1 VKVIT
6 MKSIF
11 ILWATACHII
21 FQTFPNVFLRKG
33 VNDISDKIVNAIWP
47 LDPNN
52 AGMYGNFQNFTQEIY
67 LNAFFQSVV
76 ICLEILLIALV
87 VSKIKRYLEGCSSWN
102 HKFLNRLHIRKH
114 LGKYV
119 GISLLALILGQV
131 AYLKYSQISFVVKP
145 EDKQTQEKYIKM
157 YVLINSGDK
166 AETNMHTEEAKKYYQ
181 EAYLGLLQI
190 QKEKPDWE
198 PTIVRYRLRYVREKL
213 GIPDLDK

>member
-1 VKVIT
+1 
-6 MKSIF
+6 MKSILM
-11 ILWATACHII
+11 LWVTTCHII
-21 FQTFPNVFLRKG
+21 FQTFPNVLLLKW
-33 VNDISDKIVNAIWP
+33 VNAISDKIVNAIWP

-52 AGMYGNFQNFTQEIY
+52 ACMYGNFQNLIKELYF
-67 LNAFFQSVV
+67 NAILQSVV
-76 ICLEILLIALV
+76 ICLEILLIALF
-87 VSKIKRYLEGCSSWN
+87 VSKIKRYYGGCSSWN

-114 LGKYV
+114 FGKYV

-131 AYLKYSQISFVVKP
+131 AYLKYSEISFVVKP
-145 EDKQTQEKYIKM
+145 EDKQTQEKYLKM

-213 GIPDLDK
+213 GIPNLDK

>member
-1 VKVIT
+1 
-6 MKSIF
+6 MKL
-11 ILWATACHII
+11 ILMLWVTACHII
-21 FQTFPNVFLRKG
+21 FQTFPNVFLLKW
-33 VNDISDKIVNAIWP
+33 VNAISDKIVNAIWP

-52 AGMYGNFQNFTQEIY
+52 ACMYGNFQNLIKELYF
-67 LNAFFQSVV
+67 NAILQSVV

-119 GISLLALILGQV
+119 VISLLALILGQV
-131 AYLKYSQISFVVKP
+131 AYLKYSQISFAVKP

-166 AETNMHTEEAKKYYQ
+166 AEKNMHAEEAKKYYQ

-198 PTIVRYRLRYVREKL
+198 PTIVRYRLRYAREKL
-213 GIPDLDK
+213 GIPNLDK

>member
-1 VKVIT
+1 
-6 MKSIF
+6 MKL
-11 ILWATACHII
+11 ILMLWVTACHII
-21 FQTFPNVFLRKG
+21 FQTFPNVFLLKW
-33 VNDISDKIVNAIWP
+33 VNAISDKIVNAIWP

-52 AGMYGNFQNFTQEIY
+52 ACMYGNFQNLIKELYF
-67 LNAFFQSVV
+67 NAILQSVV
-76 ICLEILLIALV
+76 ICLEILLIVLF
-87 VSKIKRYLEGCSSWN
+87 VSKIKRYYEGCSSWN

-114 LGKYV
+114 FGKYV

-131 AYLKYSQISFVVKP
+131 AYLKYSEISFVVKP
-145 EDKQTQEKYIKM
+145 EDKQTQEKYLKM

-213 GIPDLDK
+213 GIPNLDK

>member
-1 VKVIT
+1 

-11 ILWATACHII
+11 MLWVTACHII

-33 VNDISDKIVNAIWP
+33 LNAISDKIVNAIWP

-52 AGMYGNFQNFTQEIY
+52 ACMYGNFQNLFKEIY
-67 LNAFFQSVV
+67 FNAILQSVV

-87 VSKIKRYLEGCSSWN
+87 ISKTKRYLEACSSSK

-198 PTIVRYRLRYVREKL
+198 PTIAKYRLRYVREKL